1 VEELG
6 LVSDLGIHILTGEM
20 LLAMLHRV
28 EDGEGAEDV
37 YMETYANAH
46 HIDNEE
52 GDDGEVRL

>member
-20 LLAMLHRV
+20 LLVLLHRV
-28 EDGEGAEDV
+28 EAGEGAEDV

-46 HIDNEE
+46 HIDNDMSE
-52 GDDGEVRL
+52 GEDE